1 MLRTLL
7 LTTALVVT
15 SACSGPETLAGRA
28 QGVTL
33 PLRDSVLLL
42 GVNDAE
48 DAVGEP
54 VPGSG
59 NALQLVLRGQL
70 AAREWDVLTLET
82 TSRALAFAK
91 ARELRMNYML
101 EARLTDWHDAG
112 IDFRDEADR
121 CAVEL
126 WLWRVADEQAVA
138 FGREAREG
146 GSLAD
151 VKGAT
156 HRLVAP
162 LMSGLLGAVLEGGEL
177 EQLPAAN

>member
-7 LTTALVVT
+7 LTTALLAT
-15 SACSGPETLAGRA
+15 SACSGPEMLAGRA

-42 GVNDAE
+42 GVSDAE
-48 DAVGEP
+48 DAFGEP

-59 NALQLVLRGQL
+59 NALQLVLRGQFS
-70 AAREWDVLTLET
+70 AREWDVLTLET

-91 ARELRMNYML
+91 ARELHMNYLL
-101 EARLTDWHDAG
+101 EARLSDWHDAG
-112 IDFRDEADR
+112 IDYRDEADR
-121 CAVEL
+121 CAVEF
-126 WLWRVADEQAVA
+126 WIWRVADEQAVA
-138 FGREAREG
+138 FGRESRKG

-156 HRLVAP
+156 HRLVEP
-162 LMSGLLGAVLEGGEL
+162 LLSGLLAAVLEGAEL